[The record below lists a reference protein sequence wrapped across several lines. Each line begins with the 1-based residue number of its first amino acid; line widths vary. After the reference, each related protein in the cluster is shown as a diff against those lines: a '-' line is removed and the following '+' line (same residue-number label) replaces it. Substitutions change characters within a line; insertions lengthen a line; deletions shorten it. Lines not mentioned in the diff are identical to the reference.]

1 MLFIIYIIM
10 NVFALLNCSSFSPL
24 VHENKLKF
32 PYGVNF
38 KYNGMVH
45 YNMGR
50 VWIVTKIPLPSIG
63 DLAFEEKSFLPD
75 CDFTMN
81 ANTQKVWT
89 DKYYYLSNWL
99 TVMCKAASPQISLLQ
114 QKEEFYRH
122 KLRNMLEKEIFT
134 AIPALNSAGRTKRFA
149 ALIPVI
155 AGLVTLAV
163 ESLNGYLQNKRNK
176 AMANALAAL
185 EKSNERA
192 LNKLNRYDED
202 LLLYGEFS
210 LKSTES
216 IVNILDEMY
225 SRQTFVEEI
234 VANLT
239 NDWPGR
245 YLSKPA
251 GAALYASHL
260 STYMNTISEKY
271 LSLYRE

>member
-50 VWIVTKIPLPSIG
+50 VWVVTKIPLPSIG

-99 TVMCKAASPQISLLQ
+99 TVMCKAASPQIPLLQ

-122 KLRNMLEKEIFT
+122 KLKSMLEKEIFT
-134 AIPALNSAGRTKRFA
+134 AIPALSSAGRTKRFA

-192 LNKLNRYDED
+192 LNRLNRYDED
-202 LLLYGEFS
+202 LLLCGEFS
-210 LKSTES
+210 LNSTES
-216 IVNILDEMY
+216 IWMRCTPGKHLLKKLWLISEMIGLEDI
-225 SRQTFVEEI
+225 S
-234 VANLT
+234 ANL
-239 NDWPGR
+239 
-245 YLSKPA
+245 LVL
-251 GAALYASHL
+251 LYMQVTCPL
-260 STYMNTISEKY
+260 T
-271 LSLYRE
+271 